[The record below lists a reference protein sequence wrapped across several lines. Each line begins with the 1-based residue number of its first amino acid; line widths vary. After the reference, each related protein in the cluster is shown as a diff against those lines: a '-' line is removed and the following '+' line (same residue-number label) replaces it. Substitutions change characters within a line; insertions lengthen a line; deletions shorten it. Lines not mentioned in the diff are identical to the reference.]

1 MMPVHTH
8 VPRCTLEDTTMIDLA
23 PMIVLLA
30 AVAGVVLL
38 WLGVRGR
45 RLNEHPA
52 CRRCGFD
59 LLGVFPGG
67 ANCPECGAPLG
78 GRRAVRTGVR
88 QRRRSLVVIGGGL
101 VGVVLLVF
109 ATGVWF
115 MFAGPSLNA
124 YKPSFFLVL
133 EGRYSDAAASR
144 AAAKELLSRQ
154 TDGSLSDRQVAW
166 AVSGALALQADT
178 ESVWVGEWGDL
189 VERARAAG
197 KVSDADYERFL
208 RQSAVLALV
217 ARPGAARGETIPLAI
232 GVVEWRCAN
241 TPALDLGVWVDE
253 FRINDAIV
261 EWADYGG
268 KRLALTNAEH
278 PIQLALTG
286 RAPGMRAASRTH
298 ADTMGLELDPL
309 ATVPPSAAAAGTG
322 VVTLRARVGC
332 SGGAR
337 PGAMGRSAADWRLLE
352 PGVTLRARVALDGPA
367 PTPRRVNDATRSR
380 VAAFL
385 GASRLEVVDSS
396 RTGWGDEDDERTRQV
411 RISIPRTDP
420 PAPIAADVF
429 LVRAGTAYKA
439 GTFTTGLVPRDGW
452 LALSPDGALDTAV
465 STVLTLSVPL
475 ADLVATPGEKWR
487 LIFTPNPSL
496 AGRTLDLDAIFDEE
510 VRVDVETGLP

>member
-1 MMPVHTH
+1 
-8 VPRCTLEDTTMIDLA
+8 MIDLA

-115 MFAGPSLNA
+115 MFAGPSLNS

-154 TDGSLSDRQVAW
+154 TDGSLSDRQAAW

-178 ESVWVGEWGDL
+178 ESVWVAEWGDL

-197 KVSDADYERFL
+197 KVCDADYERFMW
-208 RQSAVLALV
+208 QSAVLALV

-253 FRINDAIV
+253 FRINDATV

-309 ATVPPSAAAAGTG
+309 ATVPPIAAAARTG

-352 PGVTLRARVALDGPA
+352 PGITLRARVALDGPA
-367 PTPRRVNDATRSR
+367 PTPRRVNDAPPLPRRCLPRRQPPRGRRFFPYMLGRRGRRAHPPGAHQHPADRSPRSHRGGRLPRARRNRLQGRYVHHRARPARRLARPFPRRSPGYRRLHGAHALRSARRSR
-380 VAAFL
+380 
-385 GASRLEVVDSS
+385 
-396 RTGWGDEDDERTRQV
+396 GD
-411 RISIPRTDP
+411 PR
-420 PAPIAADVF
+420 
-429 LVRAGTAYKA
+429 
-439 GTFTTGLVPRDGW
+439 
-452 LALSPDGALDTAV
+452 
-465 STVLTLSVPL
+465 
-475 ADLVATPGEKWR
+475 
-487 LIFTPNPSL
+487 
-496 AGRTLDLDAIFDEE
+496 
-510 VRVDVETGLP
+510 

>member
-1 MMPVHTH
+1 
-8 VPRCTLEDTTMIDLA
+8 MIDLA

-30 AVAGVVLL
+30 ALAGVVLF

-45 RLNEHPA
+45 RLNTHPA

-78 GRRAVRTGVR
+78 ARRAVRAGVR
-88 QRRRSLVVIGGGL
+88 QRQRSLMTIGGGL
-101 VGVVLLVF
+101 LAVVALAI

-124 YKPSFFLVL
+124 YKPAYFLVL
-133 EGRYSDAAASR
+133 EGRHADAVMSR
-144 AAAKELLSRQ
+144 EAAKELLARQ
-154 TDGSLSDRQVAW
+154 SDGSLSDRQTAW

-178 ESVWVGEWGDL
+178 GSVWVGEWGDL

-217 ARPGAARGETIPLAI
+217 ARPSAARGETIPLAI
-232 GVVEWRCAN
+232 GVVEWRRAN

-253 FRINDAIV
+253 FRINDATV

-286 RAPGMRAASRTH
+286 RAPGMRAASPAH

-309 ATVPPSAAAAGTG
+309 ATVPPIAASARAG

-337 PGAMGRSAADWRLLE
+337 PGAMGRSAADWRLLD

-367 PTPRRVNDATRSR
+367 PTPPRADEATRSR
-380 VAAFL
+380 IAAFL
-385 GASRLEVVDSS
+385 RASHVEVVDSS
-396 RTGWGDEDDERTRQV
+396 RRGWGDEDDELTRQV
-411 RISIPRTDP
+411 RVSIPRTAP
-420 PAPIAADVF
+420 PAPIAAEVF
-429 LVRAGTAYKA
+429 LVRGGTAYRA
-439 GTFTTGLVPRDGW
+439 GTYTTGLVPRDGW
-452 LALSPDGALDTAV
+452 LALAPDGPRDTAV

-475 ADLVATPGEKWR
+475 ADLEATPGEKWR
-487 LIFTPNPSL
+487 LIFTPNRSL

-510 VRVDVETGLP
+510 VSVDAETGLP